1 MQETTLGGKDMTNGK
16 MIAFVS
22 NYDDNST
29 EAGFEFTFHCDIC
42 NEGYKS
48 RFVESQTHKKKGLLR
63 GLGQAA
69 GAVGSI
75 TGHYRVG
82 SAMQSGSNA
91 LGERFQGMSPE
102 WHKEHQAALELTMNE
117 AQGQFKRCP
126 KCHKWVCDNDWN
138 EEAQLC
144 VGDAPR
150 ESVEVAAARAAKM
163 KSDIEMKAQ
172 NTQVFTGEIDQRQ
185 TMCPK
190 CGKPAG
196 SGKFCNNCGQ
206 PLGMAVCQKCGAK
219 NAMGTRFCGECGNK
233 LM

>member
-1 MQETTLGGKDMTNGK
+1 MTDGK

-48 RFVESQTHKKKGLLR
+48 RFVESRTHKKKSLLH
-63 GLGQAA
+63 GLGQVA
-69 GAVGSI
+69 GAAGSI
-75 TGHYRVG
+75 TGYNRSGYAV
-82 SAMQSGSNA
+82 QTGSNV

-102 WHKEHQAALELTMNE
+102 WHKEHQEALELTMHE
-117 AQGQFKRCP
+117 AQGAFKRCP

-144 VGDAPR
+144 IEDAPR

-163 KSDIEMKAQ
+163 KADIEQKAQ

-196 SGKFCNNCGQ
+196 SGKFCNSCGQ
-206 PLGMAVCQKCGAK
+206 PLGMAVCSKCGAK
-219 NAMGTRFCGECGNK
+219 NAAGTRFCGECGNK

>member
-1 MQETTLGGKDMTNGK
+1 MTDGK

-48 RFVESQTHKKKGLLR
+48 RFVESQTHKKKGLFR

-69 GAVGSI
+69 GAIGSI
-75 TGHYRVG
+75 TGHYNVG
-82 SAMQSGSNA
+82 GALQSGSNA

-102 WHKEHQAALELTMNE
+102 WHKEHQAALELTMHE

-126 KCHKWVCDNDWN
+126 KCHHWVCDNDWN

-144 VGDAPR
+144 IEDAPR
-150 ESVEVAAARAAKM
+150 EAVEVAAARAAKM
-163 KSDIEMKAQ
+163 KADIELKAQ
-172 NTQVFTGEIDQRQ
+172 STQVFTGEIDQRQ
-185 TMCPK
+185 TLCPK

-196 SGKFCNNCGQ
+196 SGKFCLNCGQ
-206 PLGMAVCQKCGAK
+206 PLGFAMCPKCGAK
-219 NAMGTRFCGECGNK
+219 NAAGTRFCGECGNK